1 MTKSLNELRGEQ
13 DWVREKL
20 FDIYSTRYKSILETA
35 KEMNIS
41 YSSLRSFMLGKRLS
55 DINILKVKAKIEEW
69 SKEIKP

>member
-20 FDIYSTRYKSILETA
+20 FDLYSTRYKSILDTS
-35 KEMNIS
+35 KEIGIS

-69 SKEIKP
+69 TKEKL

>member
-20 FDIYSTRYKSILETA
+20 FDVYSTRYKSILDTS
-35 KEMNIS
+35 KEIGIS

-69 SKEIKP
+69 IKEKS